1 MHSVYDR
8 NSRVLSIS
16 GKNSVSYELFIRKD
30 IVIVSGESAS
40 GKSMLCGMI
49 SDAKS
54 DKNPVASYDVSNI
67 VILSGDNLPLLT
79 GFEKKLIII
88 DEAHLLL
95 REEHIEYI
103 NASRNVRFLV
113 FDRVPIGLNVT
124 PNGKADLVCE
134 DGVFRLKYRYDVKG
148 G

>member
-1 MHSVYDR
+1 MHSVYDW

-79 GFEKKLIII
+79 GFEKS
-88 DEAHLLL
+88 LLL
-95 REEHIEYI
+95 
-103 NASRNVRFLV
+103 
-113 FDRVPIGLNVT
+113 
-124 PNGKADLVCE
+124 
-134 DGVFRLKYRYDVKG
+134 
-148 G
+148 